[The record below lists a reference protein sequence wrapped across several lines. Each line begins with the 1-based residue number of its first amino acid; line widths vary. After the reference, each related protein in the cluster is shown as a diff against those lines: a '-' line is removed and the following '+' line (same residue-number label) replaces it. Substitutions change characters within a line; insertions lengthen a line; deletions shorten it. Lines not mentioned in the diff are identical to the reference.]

1 MESSSAKGLV
11 ALPQEIIEAI
21 LVELGS
27 SSFRPISHVCRSLRS
42 ICLPFLYRSIVL
54 RDPNQ
59 AEAFLATLS
68 QSPHSIPLLVREL
81 QIHYHNTLDEKDNP
95 TTSPEHLDPLIMKLS
110 SLESLVIKS
119 DFFDYT
125 AAEKISLLRQPE
137 LFPSLTSCHIGFDL
151 GHFQTWYLFPYEE
164 LLFHPS
170 LQSLT
175 FSGAAVQTS
184 SRQPQTPRSTQLEE
198 LRFLNCDLHASELAD
213 MLRFPRA
220 LKHFTLKGQGPDP
233 IITPRFSESD
243 RTEYLDALKPHAL
256 SLESLDLD
264 LDLDWED
271 PLDMRDFVALKR
283 LTITPRMVIG
293 DDTEEEEL
301 NGRTRFT
308 PWKELLPQ
316 SLTHLTFRNDEAVFP
331 LDGIYDTVRDED
343 LPNLTSFTCEM
354 LRDAPEYGVSCTP
367 EELLSKQCHDGPS
380 FSQAFG
386 QLGVQLSV
394 VQVNDPVPMV
404 ENEHCPCPCWTYRH
418 RFRNDVPW

>member
-1 MESSSAKGLV
+1 MESLSAKGLV

-21 LVELGS
+21 LVEIRPS
-27 SSFRPISHVCRSLRS
+27 SLRSVSHVSRSLRS

-59 AEAFLATLS
+59 AETFLATLS
-68 QSPHSIPLLVREL
+68 QSQHSIPPLVREL
-81 QIHYHNTLDEKDNP
+81 QIHYHNTLDEKDQP
-95 TTSPEHLDPLIMKLS
+95 TTSPEHIDPIIAKLS

-125 AAEKISLLRQPE
+125 AAAKFSLLRQPE
-137 LFPSLTSCHIGFDL
+137 LFPSLTSCHIGFDV
-151 GHFQTWYLFPYEE
+151 GHLQTWYLFPYEG
-164 LLFHPS
+164 LLYHPG
-170 LQSLT
+170 LRSLT

-184 SRQPQTPRSTQLEE
+184 SQQPQTTRSTQLEE

-213 MLRFPRA
+213 MLQFPRA

-283 LTITPRMVIG
+283 LTITPRMAIG

-301 NGRTRFT
+301 DGRTRFT

-331 LDGIYDTVRDED
+331 LDAIYDIIRDGD

-354 LRDAPEYGVSCTP
+354 LQDTPEYGVSCTP
-367 EELLSKQCHDGPS
+367 DELLAKQYHNGSS

-394 VQVNDPVPMV
+394 VQVKDSVAMV

-418 RFRNDVPW
+418 RFGSGVPW

>member
-1 MESSSAKGLV
+1 
-11 ALPQEIIEAI
+11 
-21 LVELGS
+21 
-27 SSFRPISHVCRSLRS
+27 
-42 ICLPFLYRSIVL
+42 
-54 RDPNQ
+54 
-59 AEAFLATLS
+59 
-68 QSPHSIPLLVREL
+68 
-81 QIHYHNTLDEKDNP
+81 
-95 TTSPEHLDPLIMKLS
+95 
-110 SLESLVIKS
+110 
-119 DFFDYT
+119 
-125 AAEKISLLRQPE
+125 
-137 LFPSLTSCHIGFDL
+137 
-151 GHFQTWYLFPYEE
+151 
-164 LLFHPS
+164 
-170 LQSLT
+170 
-175 FSGAAVQTS
+175 
-184 SRQPQTPRSTQLEE
+184 
-198 LRFLNCDLHASELAD
+198 

-243 RTEYLDALKPHAL
+243 RTEYLDALKPHAS

-301 NGRTRFT
+301 EGRTRFT

-331 LDGIYDTVRDED
+331 LDGIYDTVRDGD

-354 LRDAPEYGVSCTP
+354 FRDPPEYGVSCTP
-367 EELLSKQCHDGPS
+367 DELLTKQCHDGPS
-380 FSQAFG
+380 FSQTFG

-394 VQVNDPVPMV
+394 VQVDDFVPMV

-418 RFRNDVPW
+418 RLRNDVPL